1 MANYKD
7 HKKISVQILK
17 NVSHWME
24 TSKMDYQLVD
34 LESVLEEAFRHYE
47 AYVEL
52 KAENPSYKPDFERK
66 SYK

>member
-17 NVSHWME
+17 NVSYWME

-52 KAENPSYKPDFERK
+52 KSENPNYTPDFERK